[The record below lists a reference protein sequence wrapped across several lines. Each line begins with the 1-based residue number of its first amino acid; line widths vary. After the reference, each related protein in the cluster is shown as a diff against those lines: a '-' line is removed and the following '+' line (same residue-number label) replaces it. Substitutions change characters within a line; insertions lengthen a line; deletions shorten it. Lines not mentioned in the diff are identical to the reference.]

1 MEKHHKFSIW
11 YVLIAVWIVLILQN
25 SISQTFRV
33 EQVAYSEF
41 VKALQNGRVVEV
53 AVTQDRIQGKMKVTK
68 DGQEVERAF
77 TTVRVDPNLS
87 QLLEKYD
94 VTFKGVAESNFLKN
108 LASWFFPVLLFFG
121 IWYLMMRR
129 FSAQQGSF
137 LTLGRKKAKVYME
150 NEVGVTFDDA
160 AGVDEAKEEL
170 VEVIEFL
177 RAPEK
182 FTRLGGKLPKGIL
195 LVGPPGTGKT
205 LLAKAVAG
213 ESGVPFFI
221 MSGSEFVEL
230 FVGMG
235 AARVRDLFAQAK
247 EKAPCI
253 IFVDELDALGK
264 ARGIGITGGHDEREQ
279 TLNQLLVEMDGFDPN
294 LGVILM
300 AATNRPEILDP
311 ALLRPGR
318 FDRHILVDRPDKKG
332 RADILKVHLKGITID
347 KGLDIDTIAGMT
359 PGFVGAD
366 LANLVNEA
374 ALLAV
379 RHNKEKVGMD
389 EFQEAVERIIAG
401 LEKKNR
407 LINKKE
413 REIVAY
419 HEVGHA
425 MVALSL
431 PGTDPVRKISII
443 PRGVA
448 ALGYTLQVP
457 TEDRFLM
464 SKSELLN
471 KIAVALG
478 GRAAEEIEFED
489 VSTGAHNDLARA
501 TDIARSMVKEYG
513 MSGELG
519 HIYFEKDRQK
529 QYLEMGLPS
538 RNEYSEQTAQIIDHE
553 IKAILDSQFEV
564 AKGILVKHKEVLD
577 KGAALV
583 LKEENIEGDR
593 LRKLLEDND
602 KGRHTRSRAS
612 SKGRGTGESRKGRAP
627 LANDIRL

>member
-11 YVLIAVWIVLILQN
+11 YVLIAIWIVLILQHA
-25 SISQTFRV
+25 IAERFAV
-33 EQVAYSEF
+33 KQVPYSEF
-41 VKALQNGRVVEV
+41 MQALNAGRVIEV
-53 AVTQDRIQGKMKVTK
+53 AITQDRIQGKMKFTE

-77 TTVRVDPNLS
+77 STVRVDPDLS
-87 QLLEKYD
+87 QILEKYN

-108 LASWFFPVLLFFG
+108 LASWFFPVLLFVG
-121 IWYLMMRR
+121 IWYFMMRR

-177 RAPEK
+177 KAPEK
-182 FTRLGGKLPKGIL
+182 FTRLGGKLPRGIL

-205 LLAKAVAG
+205 LLARAVAG
-213 ESGVPFFI
+213 ESGVPFFS

-253 IFVDELDALGK
+253 IFIDELDALGK
-264 ARGIGITGGHDEREQ
+264 ARGIGVTGGHDEREQ

-332 RADILKVHLKGITID
+332 RAEILEVHLKGITVAKD
-347 KGLDIDTIAGMT
+347 VDVDTIAGMT

-379 RHNKEKVGMD
+379 RRGKDKVGMA
-389 EFQEAVERIIAG
+389 EFQEAVERLIAG

-425 MVALSL
+425 LVALSL

-448 ALGYTLQVP
+448 ALGYTMQVP

-478 GRAAEEIEFED
+478 GRAAEEIEFKD

-513 MSGELG
+513 MSPELG
-519 HIYFEKDRQK
+519 HMYFAKQPQR
-529 QYLEMGLPS
+529 QYLDMGFPS
-538 RNEYSEQTAQIIDHE
+538 GKDYSEDTADVIDRE
-553 IKAILDSQFEV
+553 IKAILDSQYQI
-564 AKGILVKHKEVLD
+564 AKNILTKRKDVLE

-583 LKEENIEGDR
+583 LKEETIEGDR
-593 LRKLLEDND
+593 LKRLLKRN
-602 KGRHTRSRAS
+602 KTAQKS
-612 SKGRGTGESRKGRAP
+612 S
-627 LANDIRL
+627 

>member
-11 YVLIAVWIVLILQN
+11 YVLIAVWIVLILHN
-25 SISQTFRV
+25 TISQSFRV
-33 EQVAYSEF
+33 EQVPYSEF
-41 VKALQNGRVVEV
+41 VRALEDGRVVEV
-53 AVTQDRIQGKMKVTK
+53 AITQDRIQGKLKTTK
-68 DGQEVERAF
+68 DGQGEEKMF
-77 TTVRVDPNLS
+77 STVRVDQNLS
-87 QLLEKYD
+87 ELLEKYN

-177 RAPEK
+177 KAPEK

-213 ESGVPFFI
+213 ESGVPFFS

-332 RADILKVHLKGITID
+332 RADILKVHLKGVTVD
-347 KGLDIDTIAGMT
+347 KDLDVDTVAGMT

-379 RHNKEKVGMD
+379 RHNKAKVGIG
-389 EFQEAVERIIAG
+389 EFQEAVERIVAG

-425 MVALSL
+425 LVALSL
-431 PGTDPVRKISII
+431 PSTDPVRKISII

-464 SKSELLN
+464 SKSELLD

-478 GRAAEEIEFED
+478 GRAAEEIEFKD

-501 TDIARSMVKEYG
+501 TNIARSMVKEYG

-538 RNEYSEQTAQIIDHE
+538 RNDYSEQTAQVIDHE

-564 AKGILVKHKEVLD
+564 AKGILVKHKKTLD

-583 LKEENIEGDR
+583 LKEENIEGER
-593 LRKLLEDND
+593 LKKLLEDNE
-602 KGRHTRSRAS
+602 KGKHTKTRAS
-612 SKGRGTGESRKGRAP
+612 IKGGATGESRKGRAP
-627 LANDIRL
+627 AAQ

>member
-11 YVLIAVWIVLILQN
+11 YVLIAIWIVLLLQH
-25 SISQTFRV
+25 SIAQTFRV
-33 EQVAYSEF
+33 EQISYSEF
-41 VKALQNGRVVEV
+41 LKALQDGKVSEV
-53 AVTQDRIQGKMKVTK
+53 AVAQDRIQGKIKTIK
-68 DGQEVERAF
+68 DGQEVEKAF
-77 TTVRVDPNLS
+77 STVRVDPNLS
-87 QLLEKYD
+87 ELLEKYN

-108 LASWFFPVLLFFG
+108 LASWIFPIFLFIG
-121 IWYLMMRR
+121 IWYFMMRR

-137 LTLGRKKAKVYME
+137 LSLGRKKARVYME
-150 NEVGVTFDDA
+150 NEVGVTFEDA

-177 RAPEK
+177 KAPEK
-182 FTRLGGKLPKGIL
+182 FTKLGGKLPKGIL
-195 LVGPPGTGKT
+195 LVGPPGSGKT

-213 ESGVPFFI
+213 ESGVPFFS

-253 IFVDELDALGK
+253 IFIDELDALGK
-264 ARGIGITGGHDEREQ
+264 ARGLGITGGHDEREQ

-294 LGVILM
+294 IGVILM

-332 RADILKVHLKGITID
+332 REDIIKVHMKGITID
-347 KGLDIDTIAGMT
+347 KDVDVGTVAGMT

-374 ALLAV
+374 TLLAV
-379 RHNKEKVGMD
+379 RRNKTKVGMA
-389 EFQEAVERIIAG
+389 EFQEAVERIVAG

-407 LINKKE
+407 LINEKE
-413 REIVAY
+413 REIVAF

-425 MVALSL
+425 LVALSL

-464 SKSELLN
+464 SKTELLT

-478 GRAAEEIEFED
+478 GRAAEEIHFQD
-489 VSTGAHNDLARA
+489 ISTGAHNDLARA

-513 MSGELG
+513 MSNDLG

-529 QYLEMGLPS
+529 QFPEFGLP
-538 RNEYSEQTAQIIDHE
+538 RQNDYSEQTAQVIDTE
-553 IKAILDSQFEV
+553 IKAILDSQYEV
-564 AKGILVKHKEVLD
+564 ARGILTKHKKVLD
-577 KGAALV
+577 QGAALV
-583 LKEENIEGDR
+583 LKEETIDGER
-593 LRKLLEDND
+593 LKQLLPKTARAEKSQNQGLMKRRK
-602 KGRHTRSRAS
+602 TSRTT
-612 SKGRGTGESRKGRAP
+612 KP
-627 LANDIRL
+627 

>member
-1 MEKHHKFSIW
+1 MEKHHKFSVW
-11 YVLIAVWIVLILQN
+11 YVLIAVWVVLILHNLIVQMFA
-25 SISQTFRV
+25 IQRLP
-33 EQVAYSEF
+33 YSEF
-41 VKALQNGRVVEV
+41 VKALQDGRVLEV
-53 AVTQDRIQGKMKVTK
+53 AITQDRIQGKLKVAEN
-68 DGQEVERAF
+68 GQEVEKAF
-77 TTVRVDPNLS
+77 TTVRVDPELS
-87 QLLEKYD
+87 ELLEKYN
-94 VTFKGVAESNFLKN
+94 VSFKGVVESNFLKN
-108 LASWFFPVLLFFG
+108 LAAWVFPLFLFFG
-121 IWYLMMRR
+121 IWYFMMRR
-129 FSAQQGSF
+129 FAAQQGSF
-137 LTLGRKKAKVYME
+137 LTLGKKKARVYME
-150 NEVGVTFDDA
+150 HEVGVTFKDA
-160 AGVDEAKEEL
+160 AGVEEAEEEL

-177 RAPEK
+177 KSPEK

-205 LLAKAVAG
+205 LLARAVAG
-213 ESGVPFFI
+213 ESGVPFFS

-264 ARGIGITGGHDEREQ
+264 ARGLGITGGHDEREQ
-279 TLNQLLVEMDGFDPN
+279 TLNQLLVELDGFDPTI
-294 LGVILM
+294 GVILM

-311 ALLRPGR
+311 ALLRAGR

-332 RADILKVHLKGITID
+332 RADILRVHSKGVTID
-347 KGLDIDTIAGMT
+347 KDVDVDTIAGMT

-379 RHNKEKVGMD
+379 RHNKDTVGMA
-389 EFQEAVERIIAG
+389 EFEEAVERIVAG

-407 LINKKE
+407 LINEKE
-413 REIVAY
+413 RQIVAY

-425 MVALSL
+425 LVALSL

-464 SKSELLN
+464 GKSELLN

-478 GRAAEEIEFED
+478 GQAAEEIQFQD
-489 VSTGAHNDLARA
+489 ISTGAHNDLARA

-513 MSGELG
+513 MSDKLG
-519 HIYFEKDRQK
+519 HIYFQKERQK
-529 QYLEMGLPS
+529 PFPDMGLPLAKD
-538 RNEYSEQTAQIIDHE
+538 YSEETAEVIDHE
-553 IKAILDSQFEV
+553 VKAILDAQYLV
-564 AKGILVKHKEVLD
+564 AKEILTKHRKVLD
-577 KGAALV
+577 EGAALV
-583 LKEENIEGDR
+583 LEDETIEGDR
-593 LRKLLEDND
+593 LKALLDA
-602 KGRHTRSRAS
+602 KGS
-612 SKGRGTGESRKGRAP
+612 
-627 LANDIRL
+627 D

>member
-25 SISQTFRV
+25 AISQKFRV
-33 EQVAYSEF
+33 QQVPYSEF
-41 VKALQNGRVVEV
+41 VRSLQDGKVIEV
-53 AVTQDRIQGKMKVTK
+53 AIAQDRIKGKMRATK
-68 DGQEVERAF
+68 DGQEMERAF
-77 TTVRVDPNLS
+77 STVRVDPNLS
-87 QLLEKYD
+87 QMLEKYN
-94 VTFKGVAESNFLKN
+94 VTFTGVVESNFLKN

-121 IWYLMMRR
+121 VWYFMMRR

-150 NEVGVTFDDA
+150 NEVEVTFDDA

-177 RAPEK
+177 KSPGK
-182 FTRLGGKLPKGIL
+182 YTKLGGKLPKGIL

-213 ESGVPFFI
+213 ESGVPFFS

-253 IFVDELDALGK
+253 IFIDELDALGK
-264 ARGIGITGGHDEREQ
+264 ARGMGIAGGHDEREQ
-279 TLNQLLVEMDGFDPN
+279 TLNQLLVEMDGFDPTI
-294 LGVILM
+294 GVILM
-300 AATNRPEILDP
+300 GATNRPETLDP
-311 ALLRPGR
+311 ALLRAGR

-332 RADILKVHLKGITID
+332 REEILKVHLKGISVGKDVEI
-347 KGLDIDTIAGMT
+347 GTIAGMT

-374 ALLAV
+374 TLLAV
-379 RHNKEKVGMD
+379 RHNKDTVGMAD
-389 EFQEAVERIIAG
+389 FQEAVERTIAG

-407 LINKKE
+407 LINEKE
-413 REIVAY
+413 RQIVAY

-425 MVALSL
+425 LVALSL
-431 PGTDPVRKISII
+431 PGTDPVRKVSII

-464 SKSELLN
+464 AKSELLN
-471 KIAVALG
+471 KIAVLLG
-478 GRAAEEIEFED
+478 GRAAEEIHFKD

-513 MSGELG
+513 MSPELG

-529 QYLEMGLPS
+529 QFLEMGLPTAKD
-538 RNEYSEQTAQIIDHE
+538 YSEQTAQVIDRE
-553 IKAILDSQFEV
+553 IKTILDAQYEI
-564 AKGILVKHKEVLD
+564 AKHLLTARKKILD
-577 KGAALV
+577 KGASLV
-583 LKEENIEGDR
+583 LKEESIEGDR
-593 LRKLLEDND
+593 LKQLLE
-602 KGRHTRSRAS
+602 
-612 SKGRGTGESRKGRAP
+612 TGKSA
-627 LANDIRL
+627 

>member
-11 YVLIAVWIVLILQN
+11 YVLIAVWIVLILQHA
-25 SISQTFRV
+25 IAERFAV
-33 EQVAYSEF
+33 KQVPYSEF
-41 VKALQNGRVVEV
+41 MQALNAGKVIEV
-53 AVTQDRIQGKMKVTK
+53 AITQDRIQGKMKFTE

-77 TTVRVDPNLS
+77 STVRVDPDLS
-87 QLLEKYD
+87 QILEKYN

-108 LASWFFPVLLFFG
+108 LASWFFPVLLFVG
-121 IWYLMMRR
+121 IWYFMMRR

-177 RAPEK
+177 KAPEK
-182 FTRLGGKLPKGIL
+182 FTRLGGKLPRGIL

-205 LLAKAVAG
+205 LLARAVAG
-213 ESGVPFFI
+213 ESGVPFFS

-253 IFVDELDALGK
+253 IFIDELDALGK

-332 RADILKVHLKGITID
+332 RAEILEVHLKGITVAKD
-347 KGLDIDTIAGMT
+347 VDVDTIAGMT

-379 RHNKEKVGMD
+379 RRGKDNVGMA

-425 MVALSL
+425 LVALSL

-448 ALGYTLQVP
+448 ALGYTMQVP

-478 GRAAEEIEFED
+478 GRAAEELEFKD

-513 MSGELG
+513 MSHELG
-519 HIYFEKDRQK
+519 HIYFAKQPQR
-529 QYLEMGLPS
+529 QYLDMGFPS
-538 RNEYSEQTAQIIDHE
+538 GKDYSEDTAQVIDRE
-553 IKAILDSQFEV
+553 IKAILDGQYQI
-564 AKGILVKHKEVLD
+564 AKNILTKKKQVLD

-583 LKEENIEGDR
+583 LKEETIEGDR
-593 LRKLLEDND
+593 LKKLLKRN
-602 KGRHTRSRAS
+602 KGTQKS
-612 SKGRGTGESRKGRAP
+612 S
-627 LANDIRL
+627 

>member
-11 YVLIAVWIVLILQN
+11 YVLIAVWIVLILHNLIVQM
-25 SISQTFRV
+25 FAV
-33 EQVAYSEF
+33 ERLPYSEF
-41 VKALQNGRVVEV
+41 VKALQEGKVLEV
-53 AVTQDRIQGKMKVTK
+53 AVTQDRIQGKRKIIQ
-68 DGQEVERAF
+68 DNQEVERVF
-77 TTVRVDPNLS
+77 STVRVDKDLS
-87 QLLEKYD
+87 ELLENYN
-94 VTFKGVAESNFLKN
+94 VTFKGVIESNFLKT
-108 LASWFFPVLLFFG
+108 LASWIFPIFLFVG

-129 FSAQQGSF
+129 FAAQQGSF
-137 LTLGRKKAKVYME
+137 LTLGRKKARVYME
-150 NEVGVTFDDA
+150 DEVGVSFDDA
-160 AGVDEAKEEL
+160 AGVDEAIEEL
-170 VEVIEFL
+170 AEVIEFL
-177 RAPEK
+177 KAPAK
-182 FTRLGGKLPKGIL
+182 FTTLGGKLPKGIL

-205 LLAKAVAG
+205 LLARAVAG
-213 ESGVPFFI
+213 ESGVPFFS

-264 ARGIGITGGHDEREQ
+264 ARGVGITGGHDEREQ
-279 TLNQLLVEMDGFDPN
+279 TLNQLLVEMDGFDPTI
-294 LGVILM
+294 GVILM

-311 ALLRPGR
+311 ALLRAGR

-332 RADILKVHLKGITID
+332 RADILRIHLRGITTGKD
-347 KGLDIDTIAGMT
+347 VDVDTVAGMT

-379 RHNKEKVGMD
+379 RHNKDKVEMA
-389 EFQEAVERIIAG
+389 EFEAAVERIIAG

-407 LINKKE
+407 LINEKE
-413 REIVAY
+413 RKIVAY

-425 MVALSL
+425 LVALSL

-464 SKSELLN
+464 SKSELLS

-478 GRAAEEIEFED
+478 GRAAEEIQFQD
-489 VSTGAHNDLARA
+489 ISTGAHNDLSRA
-501 TDIARSMVKEYG
+501 TDIARSMVKQYG
-513 MSGELG
+513 MSPELG
-519 HIYFEKDRQK
+519 HIYFEKERQR
-529 QYLEMGLPS
+529 QFPDMGLPS
-538 RNEYSEQTAQIIDHE
+538 AKDYSEQTAQVIDRE
-553 IKAILDSQFEV
+553 IKAILDSQYAV
-564 AKGILVKHKEVLD
+564 AKEILTKERSALD
-577 KGAALV
+577 AGATLV
-583 LKEENIEGDR
+583 LKEESIEGNR
-593 LRKLLEDND
+593 LKELLEENQ
-602 KGRHTRSRAS
+602 SA
-612 SKGRGTGESRKGRAP
+612 
-627 LANDIRL
+627 